1 MRGLANG
8 RKKQLASFRPVS
20 RAARSATSHSRRA
33 CPKLAERGLSEDA
46 VTAILDREAASWFDG
61 KQIVVRS
68 DAARCAGREVLAE
81 INQLRAPRGRDLK
94 ARTRGPKSAAWR
106 AKYVRGSVQRRT
118 RENDG
123 LAVPGGSFVGRDD
136 RRAEARVAIVRA
148 LSRGGFMNRSPPT
161 LCGFGF
167 RSNECGF
174 NC

>member
-1 MRGLANG
+1 MFAPALPFQRTSDMRGLANG
-8 RKKQLASFRPVS
+8 RKKQLASFRPGS

-68 DAARCAGREVLAE
+68 DAARCAGPEVLAE

-123 LAVPGGSFVGRDD
+123 WQCQGVLLSGVTIVAP
-136 RRAEARVAIVRA
+136 RRGWR
-148 LSRGGFMNRSPPT
+148 
-161 LCGFGF
+161 LCAPCHGV
-167 RSNECGF
+167 
-174 NC
+174 